1 MIASKSRFLLP
12 GVLAVPLV
20 AAVGPNDRVRSSASR
35 RFAGPMESIVQ
46 GAAQRAIELV
56 VEALDVNA
64 LLARMDLNAV
74 LVQVELDDLLGRVD
88 LNQVLDRVDL
98 NQLVD
103 RVDLN
108 QVLDRVD
115 INQVLDRVDMSRL
128 MARVDINE
136 IVDRID
142 IEALVADTDLGARM
156 ASSTGTLATEVA
168 DLGDATRQAI
178 TDVRGS
184 YGWANTLARVM
195 WVSRLRRNHAER
207 PGPPGLPDAQEEP

>member
-1 MIASKSRFLLP
+1 MIADKSRFLLP

-20 AAVGPNDRVRSSASR
+20 AAVGPDERVRSSASR

-46 GAAQRAIELV
+46 GVAQRAIELV

-74 LVQVELDDLLGRVD
+74 LVRVELNGLLGRVD
-88 LNQVLDRVDL
+88 LNQLLDRVDI
-98 NQLVD
+98 
-103 RVDLN
+103 N

-156 ASSTGTLATEVA
+156 ASSTSTLATGAA
-168 DLGDATRQAI
+168 DLEDATRQAI
-178 TDVRGS
+178 TDLRGS
-184 YGWANTLARVM
+184 SSWASTIARLM
-195 WVSRLRRNHAER
+195 WVSRLRRNHTGR
-207 PGPPGLPDAQEEP
+207 TGPPELPNAQEEP